1 MTPQQIVFLVTG
13 AITLLAGIMVV
24 TSPRLV
30 HAGLWLILTLAGV
43 AVLFVLLENGFL
55 AVVQVAVY
63 IDAIAILIIIVVML
77 TRAVMRDTD
86 PQITRMWLWAGFA
99 ALLLFGGMFAL
110 INQIAPR
117 SLPELADPESGLDI
131 LGRALVD
138 VDGFIVPFEIASVLL
153 VAALIGAILVARA
166 PMGRQENE

>member
-13 AITLLAGIMVV
+13 AVTLLAAIMVV

-30 HAGLWLILTLAGV
+30 HAGLWLILALAGI

-77 TRAVMRDTD
+77 TRAVMKDTD
-86 PQITRMWLWAGFA
+86 PQINRMWIWAGIG
-99 ALLLFGGMFAL
+99 ALLVFGGLLAIIQQL
-110 INQIAPR
+110 AERP
-117 SLPELADPESGLDI
+117 LPELVDPEPGLEI

-138 VDGFIVPFEIASVLL
+138 VDGFILPFEIASVLL
-153 VAALIGAILVARA
+153 VAALIGAIVVARS
-166 PMGRQENE
+166 PVGSE

>member
-1 MTPQQIVFLVTG
+1 MTPQQIIFLATG
-13 AITLLAGIMVV
+13 AVTLVAAIMVV

-30 HAGLWLILTLAGV
+30 HAGLWLILTLGGI

-77 TRAVMRDTD
+77 TRAVMADTD
-86 PQITRMWLWAGFA
+86 PQINRLWVWAGLA
-99 ALLLFGGMFAL
+99 ALLIFGGMLAIIEQL
-110 INQIAPR
+110 APL
-117 SLPELADPESGLDI
+117 SLPELADPEAGLEI

-138 VDGFIVPFEIASVLL
+138 VNGFIMPFEIASVLL
-153 VAALIGAILVARA
+153 VAAMIGAIAVARA
-166 PMGRQENE
+166 PLGRE